1 MSDSSGAD
9 TVALRKTASA
19 GVAAGALQAEAII
32 LGGNDTYEVLSLN
45 GTTLQVK
52 TPGQA
57 TVLEA
62 AGTSTNS
69 LNVDIP
75 GLINVGKPYVDTQT
89 DTANVLVTAESNAQ
103 TNSGTPSTT
112 VKGRAGKG
120 FVATNW
126 VYSKAIEAID
136 EGANGGTNSTGIVFG
151 ADTGFAESS
160 ANTVV
165 VFANGAAQARVD
177 INGLQTDAVSS
188 LTADTNLTLSA
199 NGTGTVQ
206 IDDTATV
213 TGLLTVSDA
222 TGIEVTA
229 GGLYAN
235 SLTSYAADSNLTLQ
249 GKGTGKV
256 VVNDGLSVTG
266 DTDIG
271 NATSDTVTF
280 TARVDS
286 NFEPDATAN
295 NRNIGHTDRKWNTV
309 YASVFEGTATSA
321 QYADLAEKYLADADY
336 EPGTVLV
343 FGGEQEVTVTKY
355 KGDRKVA
362 GVVTT
367 DPAYLMNS
375 ELQGDNV
382 VAIALQG
389 RVPCK
394 VLGKVEKGD
403 IIVSSAI
410 EGYGIVQND
419 PVVGTVIGKA
429 VGTKDD
435 DGRGIVEVV
444 VGRV

>member
-1 MSDSSGAD
+1 M
-9 TVALRKTASA
+9 
-19 GVAAGALQAEAII
+19 
-32 LGGNDTYEVLSLN
+32 
-45 GTTLQVK
+45 
-52 TPGQA
+52 
-57 TVLEA
+57 
-62 AGTSTNS
+62 
-69 LNVDIP
+69 
-75 GLINVGKPYVDTQT
+75 YV
-89 DTANVLVTAESNAQ
+89 N
-103 TNSGTPSTT
+103 
-112 VKGRAGKG
+112 
-120 FVATNW
+120 
-126 VYSKAIEAID
+126 
-136 EGANGGTNSTGIVFG
+136 
-151 ADTGFAESS
+151 
-160 ANTVV
+160 
-165 VFANGAAQARVD
+165 
-177 INGLQTDAVSS
+177 
-188 LTADTNLTLSA
+188 
-199 NGTGTVQ
+199 
-206 IDDTATV
+206 DTATI
-213 TGLLTVSDA
+213 TGKLTVSDA
-222 TGIEVTA
+222 TGIEVTT

-235 SLTSYAADSNLTLQ
+235 ALTSYSTDSNLTLQ
-249 GKGTGKV
+249 ANGTGTV
-256 VVNDGLSVTG
+256 VVNDGFSATG
-266 DTDIG
+266 NVDLG
-271 NATSDTVTF
+271 NDATVDTVTF

-286 NFEPDATAN
+286 HIEPDATAN
-295 NRNIGHTDRKWNTV
+295 NRNLGNSARKWNTV
-309 YASVFEGTATSA
+309 YATVFEGTATSA

-375 ELQGDNV
+375 ELQGEHA

-435 DGRGIVEVV
+435 DDRGIVEVV